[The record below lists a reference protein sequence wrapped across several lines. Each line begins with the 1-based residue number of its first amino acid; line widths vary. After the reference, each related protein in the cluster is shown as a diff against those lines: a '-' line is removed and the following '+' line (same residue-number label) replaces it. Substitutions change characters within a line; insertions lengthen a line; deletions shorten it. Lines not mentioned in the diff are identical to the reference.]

1 VIANNRTGAI
11 ISALIT
17 LGIYV
22 GIPYIAPS
30 YLSPETMAMATEYGF
45 DLPSLFNQMMIIG
58 VVTAALTLIK
68 GFVDETS
75 VISLLVTIGQNL
87 SSLIFMVILLGA
99 GNIMSMGLTEFT
111 VDQQGVTSTIVMDL
125 RVFIYFTFG
134 TIGLKVIQSF
144 LEWTEVRKDAAP
156 PGRIPA

>member
-1 VIANNRTGAI
+1 MAKNKTGAI

-17 LGIYV
+17 LVIYV

-30 YLSPETMAMATEYGF
+30 YLTPESMTMAADYGF
-45 DLPSLFNQMMIIG
+45 DLPMIFNQMMIIG

-87 SSLIFMVILLGA
+87 SSLIFMVVLLGA
-99 GNIMSMGLTEFT
+99 GNILSMGLSEFSIE
-111 VDQQGVTSTIVMDL
+111 QQGVASLIRMDL

-144 LEWTEVRKDAAP
+144 LEWTEARREAAP

>member
-1 VIANNRTGAI
+1 MSKKTTRVI

-17 LGIYV
+17 LVIFV

-30 YLSPETMAMATEYGF
+30 YLSPETMAMAADYGF
-45 DLPSLFNQMMIIG
+45 NLLSLFNQMMMIG
-58 VVTAALTLIK
+58 AVTAALTLVK
-68 GFVDETS
+68 GFVDETNI
-75 VISLLVTIGQNL
+75 ISLLVNIIQNL
-87 SSLIFMVILLGA
+87 SSLIFMFVLLGA

-111 VDQQGVTSTIVMDL
+111 IEQVGVTSITKMDL

-134 TIGLKVIQSF
+134 TIGLKMIQF
-144 LEWTEVRKDAAP
+144 YLEWTEARRDAAP

>member
-1 VIANNRTGAI
+1 MAKNTTGAI

-17 LGIYV
+17 LVIFV

-30 YLSPETMAMATEYGF
+30 YLSPETMAMATDYGF
-45 DLPSLFNQMMIIG
+45 DLPSLFSQMMMIG
-58 VVTAALTLIK
+58 AVTAALTLVK
-68 GFVDETS
+68 GFVDKTNI
-75 VISLLVTIGQNL
+75 ISLLMTIAQNL

-111 VDQQGVTSTIVMDL
+111 IEQIGVTSIIRMDL
-125 RVFIYFTFG
+125 RVFIYFSFG
-134 TIGLKVIQSF
+134 TIGLKVIQSY
-144 LEWTEVRKDAAP
+144 LEWAEARRAAAP

>member
-1 VIANNRTGAI
+1 MAKNRTGAI
-11 ISALIT
+11 VSALIT
-17 LGIYV
+17 LVIYV

-30 YLSPETMAMATEYGF
+30 YLNPETLTMAKEYGF
-45 DLPSLFNQMMIIG
+45 NLPSLFNQMMIIG

-87 SSLIFMVILLGA
+87 SSLIFMVVLLGA
-99 GNIMSMGLTEFT
+99 GNIMKMGLTELT
-111 VDQQGVTSTIVMDL
+111 VSQQGVTSIIVMDL

-134 TIGLKVIQSF
+134 TIGMKVIQSF

-156 PGRIPA
+156 SGRIPA

>member
-1 VIANNRTGAI
+1 
-11 ISALIT
+11 
-17 LGIYV
+17 
-22 GIPYIAPS
+22 
-30 YLSPETMAMATEYGF
+30 MAMATEYGF

-99 GNIMSMGLTEFT
+99 GNIMSMGSRSS
-111 VDQQGVTSTIVMDL
+111 QSTN
-125 RVFIYFTFG
+125 R
-134 TIGLKVIQSF
+134 
-144 LEWTEVRKDAAP
+144 A
-156 PGRIPA
+156 

>member
-1 VIANNRTGAI
+1 MAKNKTGAI

-17 LGIYV
+17 LVIYV

-30 YLSPETMAMATEYGF
+30 YLTSESMEMAANYGF
-45 DLPSLFNQMMIIG
+45 DLPMIFNQMMIIG

-75 VISLLVTIGQNL
+75 IISLLVTIGQNL

-99 GNIMSMGLTEFT
+99 GNILSMGLTEFSIE
-111 VDQQGVTSTIVMDL
+111 QQGVSSLIRMDL

-134 TIGLKVIQSF
+134 TIGLKVIQSY
-144 LEWTEVRKDAAP
+144 LEWTEARRAAAP